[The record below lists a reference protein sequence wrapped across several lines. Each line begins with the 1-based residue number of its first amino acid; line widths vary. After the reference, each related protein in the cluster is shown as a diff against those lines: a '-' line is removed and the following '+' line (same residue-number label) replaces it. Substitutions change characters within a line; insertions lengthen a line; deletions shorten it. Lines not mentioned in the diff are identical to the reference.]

1 MSTSESF
8 RALRRANPRSEA
20 SFAATVDAVAA
31 AVRSRIATSGPMD
44 ASRVRRVR
52 PRRRLVGVS
61 AAGIALAA
69 AAAAVVFLTVDSS
82 RVTPGVENAAAAIE
96 KAVKLTT
103 TSAKQ
108 SGAVDVRIT
117 HHGQLWASKAI
128 RWNGDDL
135 ELIDRSPLGPSSGYP
150 LLVVNGMMYGHD
162 PAHEGWVELGPP
174 SSIDPGSGTTP
185 TEQLSAI
192 REDVGG
198 KTLRR
203 MVAAMTASGLKN
215 VEQSDG
221 SKVYSGDVPAGVI
234 ARETGFKEGQSI
246 RVLPFGYVA
255 HGEAANADAPLHTE
269 VTVVDR
275 VFRQIEVTW
284 GTWRYTVRYSGLG
297 ATPAPVA
304 PANAEPLKR

>member
-8 RALRRANPRSEA
+8 RALRRGNPRSEA
-20 SFAATVDAVAA
+20 SFTDAVDAVAA
-31 AVRSRIATSGPMD
+31 EVRSRIPTAGATNAPS
-44 ASRVRRVR
+44 VRHVR

-69 AAAAVVFLTVDSS
+69 AAAVFLTVGSP
-82 RVTPGVENAAAAIE
+82 RVAPGVESASAAIK

-108 SGAVDVRIT
+108 SGTVDVRIT
-117 HHGQLWASKAI
+117 HHGQLWANKVI

-135 ELIDRSPLGPSSGYP
+135 ELNDLSPQGPSSGYP
-150 LLVVNGMMYGHD
+150 LLVVNGMMYSYS
-162 PAHEGWVELGPP
+162 PEPEGWSEVGPI

-185 TEQLSAI
+185 SEQLSAI

-198 KTLRR
+198 KTLPRV
-203 MVAAMTASGLKN
+203 VAAMTASGLTR
-215 VEQSDG
+215 VERSDG
-221 SKVYSGDVPAGVI
+221 SKVYSGDVPAGII
-234 ARETGFKEGQSI
+234 APEVGFKEGQSI

-255 HGEAANADAPLHTE
+255 HGAAANAQAPLHTE
-269 VTVVDR
+269 VTVVDH

-284 GTWRYTVRYSGLG
+284 GTWRYIVRYSGLG
-297 ATPAPVA
+297 TTPAPVA
-304 PANAEPLKR
+304 PANAKPLRR